1 MHRLKA
7 FVQMTAI
14 DNLSQ
19 RTNDVSLEPKIHC
32 QIGVLPVSQHA
43 HPHEVIPLLIHLLGG
58 VLPALLAEL
67 TGAHLVAGLA
77 DFLFDIQFDRE
88 SMAIPTG
95 HVRCIVSREGS

>member
-1 MHRLKA
+1 MHRLKT

-19 RTNDVSLEPKIHC
+19 RTNDVSLETKVHC
-32 QIGVLPVSQHA
+32 QIGVLPISQHP

-58 VLPALLAEL
+58 VLPTLLAEL
-67 TGAHLVAGLA
+67 TGAYLVAGLA

-88 SMAIPTG
+88 PMAIPA
-95 HVRCIVSREGS
+95 RYIRRIVSREGS